1 LEREHSGDKMKIVM
15 TVSNPFKPDPRVY
28 KEAKSLAKVGHEV
41 IVIAWDRE
49 GRYPKEEKI
58 EGFSVLR
65 LGPKAGYGP
74 LMALKLPLFY
84 LKAFRV
90 ILRLKPDVIHTHDFD
105 TAVLG
110 FVFKKLN
117 GTKWV
122 YDVHDLYFTFFSME
136 GSQNLLGKI
145 AKLMDILFAKST
157 NILVVATQSIGQ
169 KHEGLRE
176 YYIKRGIIPER
187 VISIWNVPDVET
199 FLNYP
204 KLRIGTSKKL
214 TIGFIG
220 SQRTVSN
227 FIPLFETAKNNP
239 HRYRILLVGEG
250 KVTDKLKRIVKEKYS
265 ELDIEFIGSIDYRLI
280 PNYYR
285 LCNAI
290 FAWYPQRENI
300 KRAIAIKVFEAAVSG
315 IPSIVNADSL
325 MEDFVREYK
334 CGIAIKRLTPHHLEK
349 ALTFIESKKLKF
361 NPKAIIKKWNW
372 KNEEKKLV
380 MLYAQSLNTHK
391 LIPE

>member
-1 LEREHSGDKMKIVM
+1 MKIVM

-28 KEAKSLAKVGHEV
+28 KEAKSLAKAGHEV
-41 IVIAWDRE
+41 YVIAWDRE
-49 GRYPKEEKI
+49 GRYPEEEKI
-58 EGFSVLR
+58 EGFRVIR
-65 LGPKAGYGP
+65 LGPKAEYGP

-84 LKAFRV
+84 LKAFKV
-90 ILRLKPDVIHTHDFD
+90 ILKLKPDAIHTHDFD
-105 TAVLG
+105 TAILG
-110 FVFKKLN
+110 FIFKKLK
-117 GTKWV
+117 GIKWV

-136 GSQNLLGKI
+136 GDQNLLGKLVKI
-145 AKLMDILFAKST
+145 IDILFAKCT
-157 NILVVATQSIGQ
+157 DILIVATQSIGR

-176 YYIKRGIIPER
+176 YYIKEGIIPER

-204 KLRIGTSKKL
+204 QLRVKPSKKF

-220 SQRTVSN
+220 AQRTVSN
-227 FIPLFETAKNNP
+227 FIPLFEVAKNTP
-239 HRYRILLVGEG
+239 HRYKILFVGEG
-250 KVTDKLKRIVKEKYS
+250 RVTDKLKRLVKEKYP

-280 PNYYR
+280 PNYYM
-285 LCNAI
+285 LCDVI

-300 KRAIAIKVFEAAVSG
+300 KRAIAIKVFEAAVMG

-334 CGIAIKRLTPHHLEK
+334 CGIAIKKLNLHHLKQVLKFVEN
-349 ALTFIESKKLKF
+349 KKLKF
-361 NPKAIIKKWNW
+361 SPSRIIKKWNW

-380 MLYAQSLNTHK
+380 MLYAQSLNNHELVSK
-391 LIPE
+391 